1 MQSSVSL
8 VHSPR
13 CHAAVAP
20 FAAHVVRIRVAMTD
34 DDVIDLA
41 GSDDEAALKEE
52 DQLSLAN
59 FGLPAPQQPDSDYT
73 YISARVPAGDA
84 DALYAQLLQRRE
96 LERAEAEE
104 AASVARL
111 ASASSN
117 ASASVGSVSQS
128 ALIGQHHEELSS
140 AKPFVDVHSLFV
152 VYSAL
157 FFHNSLSAVHVRWSN
172 RMTLC
177 AGLCRYDI
185 RGGGCDIALSESLL
199 RYRSKQEVVE
209 TLLHEMI
216 HAYLFVGDPTQR
228 DHEAHGANFC
238 SNMRRINELLGLKI
252 SVYHTF
258 HAEVRQFKRH
268 VWQCQGKC
276 KDWKP

>member
-1 MQSSVSL
+1 M
-8 VHSPR
+8 
-13 CHAAVAP
+13 A
-20 FAAHVVRIRVAMTD
+20 D
-34 DDVIDLA
+34 DEVIDLA
-41 GSDDEAALKEE
+41 ESDDEVALKEE
-52 DQLSLAN
+52 DQISLAN
-59 FGLPAPQQPDSDYT
+59 FGLPAPQQQTDADYA

-104 AASVARL
+104 AATAARHT
-111 ASASSN
+111 SSSPITTTTN
-117 ASASVGSVSQS
+117 TTQIAPALQT
-128 ALIGQHHEELSS
+128 ALIGEHQNHLSS
-140 AKPFVDVHSLFV
+140 ASPFVDVHSLFLL
-152 VYSAL
+152 YSTL
-157 FFHNSLSAVHVRWSN
+157 FFHDSLSAVSVRWSA

-177 AGLCRYDI
+177 AGLCRFDV
-185 RGGGCDIALSESLL
+185 RGGGCEIALSESLL
-199 RYRSKQEVVE
+199 RYRSKPEVIE

-228 DHEAHGANFC
+228 DHEAHGSNFC
-238 SNMRRINELLGLKI
+238 AHMKRINELLGLRL